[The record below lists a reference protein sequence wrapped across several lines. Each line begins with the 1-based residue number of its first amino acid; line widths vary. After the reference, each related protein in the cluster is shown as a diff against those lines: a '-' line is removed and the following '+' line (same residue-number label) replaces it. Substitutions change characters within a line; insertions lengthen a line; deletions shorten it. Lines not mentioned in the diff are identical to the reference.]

1 MQARDAVTPNSLGY
15 GSLVLGDRWNLL
27 ILREAFRGVR
37 RFSEWTDVL
46 GVSDPV
52 LAARL
57 KDLTRL
63 GLLERRSATDAPAR
77 QEYRLTDAAKQIWQ
91 VFVAIWSWDRRWA
104 RGDLPS
110 GAFPQYR
117 LRHRSCGFSVQPLL
131 GCGSCEARGV
141 TLFETRARRD
151 PGYTYDESNP
161 PRPYRR
167 VQQPD
172 GDGAAGLHAIELL
185 GDRWSTSV
193 LASAFLGSHRFQ
205 EFARDIGTV
214 PPLLLTERIN
224 RFVEQGVLARRP
236 VAAGKRRMAYHL
248 TTKGAD
254 FFPIFACEIAWSTR
268 AFPDPHGP
276 PLVLEHLPCGKA
288 LKPCFVCN
296 ACNGRLNRRDVGFEH
311 PEG

>member
-1 MQARDAVTPNSLGY
+1 MHAVEPLTPNSLGH

-63 GLLERRSATDAPAR
+63 GLLERRESATTAGR

-91 VFVAIWSWDRRWA
+91 VFVAIWLWDRRWA
-104 RGDLPS
+104 AGEGVGGTHRP
-110 GAFPQYR
+110 R
-117 LRHRSCGFSVQPLL
+117 LRHDRCGFTVLPLL
-131 GCGSCEARGV
+131 GCANCEARGV
-141 TLFETRARRD
+141 TLFETRVSRHS
-151 PGYTYDESNP
+151 GYSYDQSNP

-167 VQQPD
+167 VQQPA
-172 GDGAAGLHAIELL
+172 GADSSVLHAIDLL

-193 LASAFLGSHRFQ
+193 LAAAFLGSHRFQ
-205 EFARDIGTV
+205 DFARDIGTI
-214 PPLLLTERIN
+214 PPLMLTDRIN

-236 VAAGKRRMAYHL
+236 VAEGKRRMGYHL

-254 FFPIFACEIAWSTR
+254 FFAIYACEIAWSAE
-268 AFPDPHGP
+268 AFGDLDGP
-276 PLVLEHLPCGKA
+276 PLVIEHLPCGKPLA
-288 LKPCFVCN
+288 PCFVCN
-296 ACNGRLNRRDVGFEH
+296 ACNRRLHRTDVRFEF
-311 PEG
+311 PGA

>member
-1 MQARDAVTPNSLGY
+1 MHALEPPVPNSLGY

-37 RFSEWTDVL
+37 RFSEWTDAL

-63 GLLERRSATDAPAR
+63 GLLERRESATSAGR

-91 VFVAIWSWDRRWA
+91 VFVAIWLWDRRWA
-104 RGDLPS
+104 PGPVAS
-110 GAFPQYR
+110 SAFPRTR
-117 LRHRSCGFSVQPLL
+117 LRHDRCGFTVLPVL
-131 GCGSCEARGV
+131 GCGNCEARGV
-141 TLFETRARRD
+141 TLFETSARRH
-151 PGYTYDESNP
+151 PGYTYDQSNP

-167 VQQPD
+167 VQPAAD
-172 GDGAAGLHAIELL
+172 AAGAVLHAIDLL

-193 LASAFLGSHRFQ
+193 LAAAFLGAHRFQ
-205 EFARDIGTV
+205 DFARDIGTI
-214 PPLLLTERIN
+214 PPLMLTDRIN

-236 VAAGKRRMAYHL
+236 VAAGKRRMGYHL

-254 FFPIFACEIAWSTR
+254 FFAIYACEIAWSAQ
-268 AFPDPHGP
+268 AFQDAEGP
-276 PLVLEHLPCGKA
+276 PLVIEHLPCGA
-288 LKPCFVCN
+288 PLEPCFVCN
-296 ACNGRLNRRDVGFEH
+296 ACNERLHRTGVHFEF